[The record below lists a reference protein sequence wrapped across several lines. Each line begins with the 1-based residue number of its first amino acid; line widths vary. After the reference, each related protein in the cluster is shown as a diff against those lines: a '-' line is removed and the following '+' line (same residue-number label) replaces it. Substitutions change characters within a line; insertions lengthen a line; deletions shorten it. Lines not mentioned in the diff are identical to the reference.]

1 MPISPRARTD
11 RARIARAR
19 TAGTVPRHPSTARV
33 RVVAGLVVV
42 GLLTG
47 PLATAAHASH
57 TGATLPG
64 TADTGATTAT
74 TVALGADH
82 EDAGAEAALTAAR
95 ALADGHP
102 GTAVI
107 GPDLVAEL
115 GYTPVLELT
124 LAARGAGDCSSPV
137 PLPAAF
143 EPACRVH
150 DLGYDLLRVAH
161 RNGTPIP
168 RGLRSDLDAL
178 LGGQMRDECEGHVP
192 CTVMA
197 RIAETAVH
205 LNTARQRHGAPVE
218 ERLPW

>member
-1 MPISPRARTD
+1 M
-11 RARIARAR
+11 
-19 TAGTVPRHPSTARV
+19 
-33 RVVAGLVVV
+33 RVVAGLVVVV

-74 TVALGADH
+74 TATTATLGEDH

-178 LGGQMRDECEGHVP
+178 LGTQMRDECEGHVP
-192 CTVMA
+192 CRVMA
-197 RIAETAVH
+197 RIAETAVN
-205 LNTARQRHGAPVE
+205 LNTVRQRHGAPVE